1 MEIQELKSLKLIK
14 HKRMERKI
22 PEDLKNQFIEILNL
36 KQFQQSHAEIL
47 KFSFQNMISAK
58 VKSSAIENLK
68 KSTGLD
74 GKIFNVTINVIAM
87 LIAEVLSNNYHYLE
101 AKQLL
106 TDWDISEKIAK
117 EFGDNYK
124 SLKEYID
131 SED

>member
-1 MEIQELKSLKLIK
+1 
-14 HKRMERKI
+14 
-22 PEDLKNQFIEILNL
+22 
-36 KQFQQSHAEIL
+36 
-47 KFSFQNMISAK
+47 MISAK